1 MGIINNQVS
10 VGTVATAITTSFP
23 MEGHVHIRN
32 IDNTDTVYLGGAA
45 VTTSNG
51 YAILK
56 GEEIDFRIPTGD
68 IVYAVS
74 TKSGHVV
81 SVLNT
86 RPNS

>member
-1 MGIINNQVS
+1 MSIINNQVA

-23 MEGHVHIRN
+23 MEGHVHVRN
-32 IDNTDTVYLGGAA
+32 IDNTDTVYLGGPG

-56 GEEIDFRIPTGD
+56 GQEIDFRIPTGD

-74 TKSGHVV
+74 TKSGHTI
-81 SVLNT
+81 SILNS